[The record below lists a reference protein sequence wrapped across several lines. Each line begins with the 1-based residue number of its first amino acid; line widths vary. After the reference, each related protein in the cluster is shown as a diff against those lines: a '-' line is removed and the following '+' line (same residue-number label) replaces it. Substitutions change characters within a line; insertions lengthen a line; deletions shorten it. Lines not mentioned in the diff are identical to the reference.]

1 MRTTDSVVGA
11 ESRRQRPW
19 WQAFF
24 HALVAVVWWGTTHG
38 AVHGM
43 DLMEAYRLALEN
55 DPTVRAARAAAD
67 AQRERLPQALA
78 QLRPNIGFSAS
89 RSRNDLTRTQTNF
102 LGQPTTTDEQYFSQN
117 ATLTLRH
124 PLYRPALRAGVEQ
137 ARALV
142 MDADATLQAQLQNL
156 ASRVTA
162 AYLEALLAQDQ
173 LDLVRKQVA
182 VAEVQLDAAT
192 KAWRAGTGIRTDVDE
207 VRARLDLLR
216 ADELRALQ
224 QVDFSRRQLE
234 VLTGRPP
241 QSLSGVDPARLSL
254 NLPQPQ
260 GLDDWLAMAEAASPE
275 LQSLRARRD
284 AALQDVQRVQ
294 AGHLPTLD
302 AVVQITRSASE
313 NVTTPS
319 SSYTNRLIGLQ
330 FSMPLYTGGAVSSAV
345 RQAQAELTRAE
356 EALEAARRELGVRLH
371 REYRGVVEGIQ
382 RVRALER
389 AVVSADQVVTSNRR
403 SYEAGT
409 RTVIDVL
416 NAEQQRQAV
425 VRDLA
430 QARYEFLIARVRLV
444 ALAGG
449 SVEEELVKVNA
460 ALAAGS

>member
-1 MRTTDSVVGA
+1 MRRTNPISGA
-11 ESRRQRPW
+11 DGGARRPW
-19 WQAFF
+19 RQALR
-24 HALVAVVWWGTTHG
+24 HALVAVVWGG
-38 AVHGM
+38 ATLGSVHAM
-43 DLMEAYRLALEN
+43 DLMSAYRLALEN
-55 DPTVRAARAAAD
+55 DATVRAARAAAD
-67 AQRERLPQALA
+67 AQRERLPQAQA
-78 QLRPNIGFSAS
+78 QLRPNIALSAS

-102 LGQPTTTDEQYFSQN
+102 LGQPTTSDEQYFSQN
-117 ATLTLRH
+117 ATLTLRQ

-142 MDADATLQAQLQNL
+142 VDADATLQTELQNL
-156 ASRVTA
+156 ASRVTG

-173 LDLVRKQVA
+173 LALVRKQVA
-182 VAEVQLDAAT
+182 VAEVQLDAAN

-207 VRARLDLLR
+207 VQARLDLLR
-216 ADELRALQ
+216 ADELRAVQ

-234 VLTGRPP
+234 VLTGQAP
-241 QSLSGVDPARLSL
+241 QSLSGVDPTRLTLS
-254 NLPQPQ
+254 LPQPQ

-275 LQSLRARRD
+275 LQALRARRD
-284 AALQDVQRVQ
+284 AARQDVERAQ

-302 AVVQITRSASE
+302 AVAQITRSASE

-330 FSMPLYTGGAVSSAV
+330 FNMPLYAGGAVSSTV

-389 AVVSADQVVTSNRR
+389 AVASADQVVTSNRR

-416 NAEQQRQAV
+416 NAEQQRQSA

-449 SVEEELVKVNA
+449 SVEDELVQVNA